1 MNKNNY
7 INILLIMF
15 LTSCS
20 TLAVKTNHSNKD
32 ISNNQKQE
40 VVIDNK
46 EKTPELEKDP
56 EITKDKETQSE
67 KSDKVESPLVVKP
80 KEEDLKNLAFLRFN
94 IACWDLDNS
103 ANLENDIIYEDKAA
117 IVAITDSGI
126 LINDEQ
132 GNLKTLPPYMLN

>member
-56 EITKDKETQSE
+56 EITK
-67 KSDKVESPLVVKP
+67 DKVESPLVVKP